1 MVSHHAIHSSFT
13 LSKTC
18 DVISSH
24 DWSHHTSDTTSY
36 DPMISDTNVTSY
48 SLHPGVV
55 FSFNTRI
62 LRSFVY
68 GGELVERLIAALLW
82 PFTKSEVAGA
92 QTSLYLATEERHKLR
107 SGGYYECV

>member
-1 MVSHHAIHSSFT
+1 
-13 LSKTC
+13 
-18 DVISSH
+18 
-24 DWSHHTSDTTSY
+24 
-36 DPMISDTNVTSY
+36 MISDTNVTSY

-92 QTSLYLATEERHKLR
+92 QTSIHLATEERHKLR
-107 SGGYYECV
+107 SGGYYECVLHDTKSTSKLRIMSLVFRIQGVCRERPEVSS